1 MKFITYHVKPN
12 EEFDNLEEIGGAYV
26 NCFIE
31 SDSSQRAQEIA
42 IKKIAEL
49 NWKIIELEEL
59 SNMDEES
66 VSDEKREYYEQA
78 LIDKEVFVF
87 YNYPLNE
94 QQE

>member
-1 MKFITYHVKPN
+1 MKFITYHVKPT
-12 EEFDNLEEIGGAYV
+12 EEFDNQEEIGGAYV

-31 SDSSQRAQEIA
+31 SDSNQQAQEIA
-42 IKKIAEL
+42 IKQIAEL
-49 NWKIIELEEL
+49 YWKIIELEEL
-59 SNMDEES
+59 TNIDEKS

-94 QQE
+94 QEE